1 MGRKEITSK
10 RVNSLL
16 FHAYEVK
23 YDAYEVKYGFA
34 TSVYAEIVKFEPNW
48 YYHHKDEFMED
59 PTNTEFMVTKSD
71 GYPMG
76 RIHKSNFENKETCY
90 TMATFEEKINGGGWD
105 LKYCGDR
112 PIRMLNE
119 DEMQDFIALISFG
132 YNFLEGADGIE
143 EKSEE

>member
-1 MGRKEITSK
+1 MGRKEIASK

-16 FHAYEVK
+16 FHAYEAK
-23 YDAYEVKYGFA
+23 YDFT

-48 YYHHKDEFMED
+48 YYRHKDEFMED

-119 DEMQDFIALISFG
+119 DEMQDFIVLISFG
-132 YNFLEGADGIE
+132 YNFLEGAGGIE
-143 EKSEE
+143 GKSEE